1 MRFVIVVSILLHL
14 FHLKML
20 KEIHYKNIMSN
31 SCVIKVGVSRKV
43 IRALLLLV
51 KQDAGFL
58 GVSFQERSL
67 GLETEEHIILKWF
80 DCEMKNIGYSSVTG
94 LYNLL

>member
-1 MRFVIVVSILLHL
+1 
-14 FHLKML
+14 ML
-20 KEIHYKNIMSN
+20 EEIHYKNIMSN
-31 SCVIKVGVSRKV
+31 SRVIKVGVSRKV

-51 KQDAGFL
+51 KQNAGFL

-67 GLETEEHIILKWF
+67 RLDTEEHIILKWLG
-80 DCEMKNIGYSSVTG
+80 CEIKNIEYSSAMG